1 MNKYESVCILAQN
14 CTSDDVSNMMV
25 KIQNKIEEFSNEP
38 ISFENIGKRKLAYEI
53 KKNTEGYYLVVKYKA
68 NATDISELERFYR
81 INDKIIKFI
90 TIKEDE

>member
-1 MNKYESVCILAQN
+1 MNRYESVCILAQN

-25 KIQNKIEEFSNEP
+25 KIQDKIGEFSNAP

-53 KKNTEGYYLVVKYKA
+53 KKNTEGYYLVVKFQA
-68 NATDISELERFYR
+68 EATDISELQRFYR
-81 INDKIIKFI
+81 INDKIIKFL